1 MFLGT
6 FKEYVESLR
15 ASITSLNVHQLSRHS
30 FNLGY
35 YIYIILDAN
44 KIDGMIDL
52 ANCSLPL
59 LNCKQNVLIDILKDA
74 CIYVGKGKNARKFI
88 HAIRAKKDMQNNEAI
103 SLCPN
108 SKAIIRQWYN
118 SSSIIIHQMPTEV
131 TSMEAHCREYAIIK
145 AIGLSNLSN
154 RINGT
159 SYGIMRDSWN
169 DFEVTNFGTMLLY
182 NAMHDLL
189 SDLPFKISEH
199 EI

>member
-15 ASITSLNVHQLSRHS
+15 ASITSLNVHQLPRHS

-59 LNCKQNVLIDILKDA
+59 VNCNQNALIDTLKDA
-74 CIYVGKGKNARKFI
+74 CIYVGMGKNVRKFI
-88 HAIRAKKDMQNNEAI
+88 HAIRAKKDMHDIEAN

-131 TSMEAHCREYAIIK
+131 TSLEAHCREYALIK
-145 AIGLSNLSN
+145 AIGLGKLSN
-154 RINGT
+154 RINGA
-159 SYGIMRDSWN
+159 SYGVMRDSWN
-169 DFEVTNFGTMLLY
+169 VFEVTNFGTMLLY

-189 SDLPFKISEH
+189 SDLPFKITEH